1 MRRLKIKFLNI
12 EYVIKTD
19 ADEEYVQQIASF
31 LEEKVKEISK
41 QESTMAVPRSFL
53 LAMLK
58 ITDDY
63 FKLGRDFDEFKDA
76 SEQRSKRLVQIFEGS
91 LKDNDPFSFDE
102 GIPREELR
110 SEELE
115 DTYKY
120 R

>member
-1 MRRLKIKFLNI
+1 MRRLKIKFLNV
-12 EYVIKTD
+12 EYIIKTD
-19 ADEEYVQQIASF
+19 ADEEYVRQIASF

-41 QESTMAVPRSFL
+41 EEGTVAVPRSFL

-76 SEQRSKRLVQIFEGS
+76 SEQRSQRLVQILEGS
-91 LKDNDPFSFDE
+91 LKDNDPFSFHE
-102 GIPREELR
+102 GIQREELR
-110 SEELE
+110 PEELE
-115 DTYKY
+115 DTFKY